1 MHGSPRCLIALPAVA
16 LLVLAPGCT
25 RHQFRERAD
34 KDVEGIITQ
43 KNVYPDWQVK
53 NWHVYPDPR
62 ARFADTSSPD
72 RPPYPPD
79 DPAARALA
87 PNPQRPTKKSGVG
100 RVDGTGY
107 VALLEQWDAENRGSD
122 PVPPARG
129 AAPLPATLPPG
140 NAIRQA
146 SATEP
151 AAPTGARPVAQAAPT
166 GTVRPATG
174 APFYQNNWNR
184 PGGNVPNAVPPT
196 VQRLPA
202 PTVVTGDRPAV
213 RHSPG
218 AVAPSEPVKFAPQP
232 VLPASASEQPK
243 PATEPVAPAVQPQPP
258 APKPSE
264 FGPWQPAKPR
274 IPGPVVRDRGNGP
287 AITELRPPVVM
298 VAVGEVEQNGKAVPA
313 IAVVP
318 VPPAGAPVAQPIWK
332 ASGQPDVKLP
342 PVPAVPGPPVPDP
355 NPLPGPMT
363 QPMTGGPVGLG
374 PAGPVYTAAGDDAAA
389 YLRALESGAVGYR
402 IKLEQ
407 AIELGLV
414 NSREFQDRR
423 EDLYLAALP
432 VTLQRFNFASQ
443 AFFTEQVV
451 RRSVGRELN
460 NGGER
465 WTLNTAGGVSKL
477 FPTGAQLL
485 VQLANQVVIDLSGD
499 RPTTTVGNLTLS
511 LAQPFLQGGGYAV
524 TLEGLTQAERT
535 LVYATRSYA
544 RFRSIFYVALAAGG
558 DYTNNPYGLQGLSAN
573 LGRGIGNNL
582 TAPRG
587 GFLPLLLQQ
596 AIINNQ
602 RKNVASLEDLL
613 KKYQAER
620 DGGQQSELQVGQV
633 EVQLLNSRGQLLGSA
648 GNNGTAGGGG
658 GGIRGYLDALDNY
671 KLQLGLPATV
681 ALELDDAP
689 LKPIREHLAR
699 FEEVFAQVRQVEQA
713 AGKFDPAE
721 PVAAFRKRWLDLLT
735 AAPLTRGTAFAKDV
749 VVRWATWGPDKLT
762 DEQLRARLTAL
773 LAERNKVLDARV
785 AREKENKP
793 APPGEAAQLAQL
805 KADIDLGTFEQRV
818 REYEAQPWARKE
830 GAERRQVQ
838 AVAFNATSAAFALV
852 VLDARNERLVAQRSA
867 WPELAAVPV
876 EGANVLGASLDE
888 AYAAVTQTALTSR
901 RDLMNARGQVVDA
914 WRQIAIT
921 ANSLQGVFDVRYDLN
936 GTTPDGGNNPV
947 AFSGTRSS
955 HQLTFRAELPL
966 VRRAERNNYR
976 AALIS
981 YQRQRRTLMAFED
994 NIATDVRADVREL
1007 RTLGEL
1013 YKIQKRAV
1021 ELGYAQVDNAQAVLF
1036 APPEPN
1042 AGGNAGSAAAL
1053 TQQVLQAQSG
1063 LLQAQNNL
1071 YQIWV
1076 QYIAARMTFYLNL
1089 DQLTLD
1095 ERGVWRDELLDRTN
1109 GGTAPERL
1117 PLPQPVG
1124 GRP

>member
-1 MHGSPRCLIALPAVA
+1 MHGSPRCLPALAAVA
-16 LLVLAPGCT
+16 LFGLLLAPGCT

-34 KDVEGIITQ
+34 KDVEAVLSQ

-53 NWHVYPDPR
+53 NWHAYPDPR
-62 ARFADTSSPD
+62 ARFADVSNPD

-107 VALLEQWDAENRGSD
+107 LALLEKWDAENRAWD

-129 AAPLPATLPPG
+129 AEPTSAVRQTGASELAKPPAQLTAPPG
-140 NAIRQA
+140 P
-146 SATEP
+146 P
-151 AAPTGARPVAQAAPT
+151 AG
-166 GTVRPATG
+166 RPAGG

-202 PTVVTGDRPAV
+202 PTVVVGERQPV
-213 RHSPG
+213 RHAAGTGAPG
-218 AVAPSEPVKFAPQP
+218 DAGKFASQP
-232 VLPASASEQPK
+232 VQPAGTAGATQP
-243 PATEPVAPAVQPQPP
+243 AQPVVPAVQPQP
-258 APKPSE
+258 AVPKPNE

-274 IPGPVVRDRGNGP
+274 IPGPVVRDLGTGP
-287 AITELRPPVVM
+287 TVTELRPPVVM
-298 VAVGEVEQNGKAVPA
+298 VAVGEVEQNGKLVPA
-313 IAVVP
+313 LAVTP
-318 VPPAGAPVAQPIWK
+318 VPPAGAPVWQV
-332 ASGQPDVKLP
+332 SGQPDAKLP
-342 PVPAVPGPPVPDP
+342 PVPAVPDP
-355 NPLPGPMT
+355 NPLPVPM
-363 QPMTGGPVGLG
+363 QPAQPVTGTPVGLG
-374 PAGPVYTAAGDDAAA
+374 PAGPVYTAAGEDAAA

-402 IKLEQ
+402 ITLEQ
-407 AIELGLV
+407 AIELGLL

-443 AFFTEQVV
+443 AFFTQEVI
-451 RRSVGRELN
+451 RRSTGRELN

-465 WTLNTAGGVSKL
+465 WTMNTAGGASKL

-485 VQLANQVVIDLSGD
+485 VQLANQVVVDLSGD
-499 RPTTTVGNLTLS
+499 RPTTTVGNFTLS
-511 LAQPFLQGGGYAV
+511 LAQPFFQGGGYAV
-524 TLEGLTQAERT
+524 TLEGLAQSERT

-602 RKNVASLEDLL
+602 RRNVASLERLL
-613 KKYQAER
+613 KQYQAER

-648 GNNGTAGGGG
+648 GNTGTAGGGG

-671 KLQLGLPATV
+671 KLQLGLPVTV

-689 LKPIREHLAR
+689 LRPIREHLAR

-721 PVAAFRKRWLDLLT
+721 PVGAFRKRWLALFTD
-735 AAPLTRGTAFAKDV
+735 APLTRGTAFAKGV
-749 VVRWATWGPDKLT
+749 AARWATWAPDKLT
-762 DEQLRARLTAL
+762 DEQLRARIDAL
-773 LAERNKVLDARV
+773 KAERNKQLDARV
-785 AREKENKP
+785 ERERAGLP
-793 APPGEAAQLAQL
+793 APADEAAKLAQL
-805 KADIDLGTFEQRV
+805 IADLDFGAFEQRV

-838 AVAFNATSAAFALV
+838 AVAFNAAAAAFALV
-852 VLDARNERLVAQRSA
+852 VLEARNERLAAQRRA

-876 EGANVLGASLDE
+876 EGADVLGSGLDE
-888 AYAAVTQTALTSR
+888 AYAAVTQAALTKR
-901 RDLMNARGQVVDA
+901 LDLMNARGQVVDA
-914 WRQIAIT
+914 WRQIAIA
-921 ANSLQGVFDVRYDLN
+921 ANSLQGAFDVRYDLN
-936 GTTPDGGNNPV
+936 STTPDGGNNPV

-955 HQLTFRAELPL
+955 HQVTFRAELPL

-994 NIATDVRADVREL
+994 NIATDVRSDVREL
-1007 RTLGEL
+1007 RTLNEL

-1042 AGGNAGSAAAL
+1042 AAGNAASAAAL

-1076 QYIAARMTFYLNL
+1076 QYIAARMTFYLDL
-1089 DQLTLD
+1089 DQLSLD
-1095 ERGVWRDELLDRTN
+1095 DRGVWRDELLERTN
-1109 GGTAPERL
+1109 GGGPALRERL
-1117 PLPQPVG
+1117 PAPQPVG
-1124 GRP
+1124 GGRP